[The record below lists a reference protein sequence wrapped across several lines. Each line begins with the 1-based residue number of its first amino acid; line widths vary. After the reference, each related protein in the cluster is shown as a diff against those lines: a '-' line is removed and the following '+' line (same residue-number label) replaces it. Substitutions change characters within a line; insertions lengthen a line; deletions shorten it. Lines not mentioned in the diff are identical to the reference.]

1 MGKNA
6 ENFRNDVG
14 KIIEL
19 QSDFWQ
25 WLEFLGLKQPNVR
38 VEGGDLFRD
47 NLRNGYFLCQIVAR
61 LWPAQNGFLRSV
73 TKEPASIKDCSTNVD
88 LGLTVL
94 RDNWKE
100 FPYGGQL
107 LKKISILKGDKGVI
121 YPLFLLLKEKY
132 ESLFRQPQ
140 VPKSEIGE
148 NKFKNE
154 IKLSGAGKGIM
165 NSSSVIGYL
174 PYSYD
179 QIQSLKES

>member
-1 MGKNA
+1 VGKNA

-25 WLEFLGLKQPNVR
+25 WLEFLGLKKRNVS

-61 LWPAQNGFLRSV
+61 LWPAQKGFLRSV
-73 TKEPASIKDCSTNVD
+73 TKEPASIKECSTNVD

-100 FPYGGQL
+100 LPYGGQL
-107 LKKISILKGDKGVI
+107 LKKISILK
-121 YPLFLLLKEKY
+121 
-132 ESLFRQPQ
+132 PQ
-140 VPKSEIGE
+140 APNFEISE
-148 NKFKNE
+148 NKVKNE

-179 QIQSLKES
+179 QMKSLKES